1 MFLLSIY
8 LYQQNLFLL
17 NTARQSPQSTT
28 MTLKSGVSGSRQ
40 NFFFVSG
47 YLQQQ
52 QQQQAF
58 RFGQGER
65 YTIGWTSRWK
75 PIQAASHRMKR
86 KENVNLPCFFLPTT
100 TATTSSSSSTLLKRY
115 NSKEKY
121 LPPKTDLLTNFA
133 VSNAYS
139 PPDEIKFEW
148 QELRASLEV
157 IREKDIPMRSIN
169 PDSIDKILKYVDTL
183 IQHGSAYSKL
193 QAPDLAGRWSLTF
206 STEEKYMLLPKG
218 TKLFVD
224 IYADK
229 EDQNNYDKYTEEQK
243 LEANQANNGGKRILT
258 KQKPVPFNQILR
270 FDNIFVDKL
279 VAEGDYEYR
288 ENGDIIFD
296 FRKTSFNFGFWKD
309 LNLPLLFG
317 GAPGSGNGQS
327 SYVSVTYL
335 DPAIWIEKHYD
346 DSKQTYFYNIYER
359 VSMPT
364 ETEEIF
370 II

>member
-1 MFLLSIY
+1 MNTNSKGEGFFNNNSFIFVNGFVQVQDFPFMSPKIKMY
-8 LYQQNLFLL
+8 SQSNSNSNSNFQQKYVPPNANLF
-17 NTARQSPQSTT
+17 N
-28 MTLKSGVSGSRQ
+28 K
-40 NFFFVSG
+40 
-47 YLQQQ
+47 
-52 QQQQAF
+52 
-58 RFGQGER
+58 
-65 YTIGWTSRWK
+65 
-75 PIQAASHRMKR
+75 
-86 KENVNLPCFFLPTT
+86 
-100 TATTSSSSSTLLKRY
+100 
-115 NSKEKY
+115 
-121 LPPKTDLLTNFA
+121 FA

-157 IREKDIPMRSIN
+157 IREKDIAMRSIN
-169 PDSIDKILKYVDTL
+169 PDSIDKIIKYGDTL
-183 IQHGSAYSKL
+183 IEHGSAYSKL
-193 QAPDLAGRWSLTF
+193 RGTDLAGRWSLTF

-224 IYADK
+224 IYAD
-229 EDQNNYDKYTEEQK
+229 EADENNYDKYTEEQK
-243 LEANQANNGGKRILT
+243 QEVNQGNKKRILT
-258 KQKPVPFNQILR
+258 KRKPVPFNQILR
-270 FDNIFVDKL
+270 FDNIFIDKL

-317 GAPGSGNGQS
+317 GSGSGQS

-335 DPAIWIEKHYD
+335 DPAIWIEKHFD
-346 DSKQTYFYNIYER
+346 DLKQTYFYNIYER

-364 ETEEIF
+364 ETEQSF